1 MKGKDMASQNKFLRF
16 LYDKSP
22 SALKEYM
29 TSVYSKKR
37 SRIKYGPKYFEYFSE
52 LEKSQWLSKEK
63 IQYIQELKIQRLMN
77 YSLKYIPYYKMLFEK
92 IGMSENDIKSID
104 DLKKIPLLTKDL
116 VRKNDKS
123 LRSIHYRDPRIVE
136 RFQTSGTTGKA
147 MDVYASY
154 DYIQMEKAFQWLHRL
169 WGGVKMGDSQVT
181 FVGYTIIPFKK
192 KSPPFWVYDSIENR
206 TFFSLHHMTKEN
218 LRYYAEHLEE
228 LKPLFI
234 TGYPMAISI
243 MATYLLDAG
252 IKIRPLKAVFTAS
265 ETLMS
270 HQRKIIE
277 EVFKCKVF
285 DWYGQTEFTANIVQ
299 CEHGNYHIKPEY
311 GVVEILKSDG
321 TRAKP
326 GEMGEIVATGLNN
339 FAMPFIRYYTGDTAV
354 TKEGKCPCGRGGV
367 LISKI
372 TGRVEDIIVTPDGRF
387 ITRLDF
393 IFKDMKNVME
403 AQLVQDTP
411 NHLIV
416 KIVKKSE
423 YCKED
428 ERKILLNIHEHLGK
442 EMSVDLEGVEEIPR
456 SDSGKFRYV
465 ISKVPLNFLGIK
477 QPGNSLKE

>member
-1 MKGKDMASQNKFLRF
+1 MYYNKGIIKYIYENGPAKLQNLMTTLYSQ
-16 LYDKSP
+16 
-22 SALKEYM
+22 
-29 TSVYSKKR
+29 KR
-37 SRIKYGPKYFEYFSE
+37 SKLKYGPNFYEYLSA
-52 LEKSQWLSKEK
+52 LEKTQWLSNE
-63 IQYIQELKIQRLMN
+63 ELKILQNMKIQKLMD
-77 YSLKYIPYYKMLFEK
+77 YIIGFVPYYKILFDNHSISGKE
-92 IGMSENDIKSID
+92 IKNPK
-104 DLKKIPLLTKDL
+104 DLKKIPILKKDM
-116 VRKNDKS
+116 VRENKKAI
-123 LRSIHYRDPRIVE
+123 RSTQYLNSKFLE
-136 RFQTSGTTGKA
+136 KFQTSGTTGKA
-147 MDVYASY
+147 IDVYISR
-154 DYIQMEKAFQWLHRL
+154 DCLQMEKAFQWLHRL
-169 WGGVKMGDSQVT
+169 WGGVKMGDSQAA

-192 KSPPFWVYDSIENR
+192 KSPPFWVYDGIENR

-218 LRYYAEHLEE
+218 LKYYAEHLKE

-252 IKIRPLKAVFTAS
+252 IKIRPPKAVFTAS

-285 DWYGQTEFTANIVQ
+285 DWYGQTELTANIVQ
-299 CEHGNYHIKPEY
+299 CEHENYHIKPEY
-311 GVVEILKSDG
+311 GVVEILKSNG
-321 TRAKP
+321 TKAKP

-354 TKEGKCPCGRGGV
+354 PKEGKCPCGRGGV

-372 TGRVEDIIVTPDGRF
+372 IGRVEDIIVTPDGRF

-393 IFKDMKNVME
+393 IFKGMKNVME

-416 KIVKKSE
+416 RIVKKSK

-442 EMSVDLEGVEEIPR
+442 EMSIEIEGVEEIPR
-456 SDSGKFRYV
+456 SASGKFRYV
-465 ISKVPLNFLGIK
+465 ISKVPLNFLSIK